1 AVRARGGDRAGDARG
16 RADRADRRPPAARGA
31 AGDGVR
37 GKPPRAGL
45 RPRHDRGDRGA
56 RPPERRVRGA
66 VRVPVLRLRQWPLA
80 PGAGSRAGGGTRG
93 RSWLR
98 DPARGQRRRRDRPRP
113 RRPGRRGGRCRMT
126 AELGP
131 NRYGKSAIRLVRV
144 DRSDGGDRIRDLT
157 VAIALEGDFAA
168 SYVDGDNSLV
178 VATDTMKNT
187 AYALAAEHLTGA
199 IETYAAALG
208 RHFLEDSQVS
218 MVTVSIDEFAW
229 RLIGWAPDA
238 FTRDRTS
245 TRTCVVAMSRD
256 GLTVDAGI
264 ADLVVMKT
272 SKSAF
277 SGFPRDEYTTLA
289 ETDDRLLATKVSAV
303 WRYLD
308 GASVDYDASF
318 EAVSRTLLDVFAEH

>member
-1 AVRARGGDRAGDARG
+1 
-16 RADRADRRPPAARGA
+16 
-31 AGDGVR
+31 
-37 GKPPRAGL
+37 
-45 RPRHDRGDRGA
+45 
-56 RPPERRVRGA
+56 
-66 VRVPVLRLRQWPLA
+66 
-80 PGAGSRAGGGTRG
+80 
-93 RSWLR
+93 
-98 DPARGQRRRRDRPRP
+98 
-113 RRPGRRGGRCRMT
+113 MT

-144 DRSDGGDRIRDLT
+144 DRSAGGDRIRDLT

-218 MVTVSIDEFAW
+218 TVTVSIDEFAW
-229 RLIGWAPDA
+229 RPIGSAPDA

-245 TRTCVVAMSRD
+245 TRTCVVASTRD
-256 GLTVDAGI
+256 GVAVDAGI

-277 SGFPRDEYTTLA
+277 SGFPRDEFTTLP

-303 WRYLD
+303 WRYVE
-308 GASVDYDASF
+308 GAAIDYDASF
-318 EAVSRTLLDVFAEH
+318 EAVSRTLLEVFAEHFSVSVQASIWIIGKAIVERHPEVAEITMTLPNLHHWTADIERFGIPNDRQIYVSTTEPHGLIQATVRRG

>member
-1 AVRARGGDRAGDARG
+1 
-16 RADRADRRPPAARGA
+16 
-31 AGDGVR
+31 
-37 GKPPRAGL
+37 
-45 RPRHDRGDRGA
+45 
-56 RPPERRVRGA
+56 
-66 VRVPVLRLRQWPLA
+66 
-80 PGAGSRAGGGTRG
+80 
-93 RSWLR
+93 
-98 DPARGQRRRRDRPRP
+98 
-113 RRPGRRGGRCRMT
+113 MT

-144 DRSDGGDRIRDLT
+144 DRSAGGDRIRDLT

-218 MVTVSIDEFAW
+218 TVTVSIDEFAW
-229 RLIGWAPDA
+229 RPIGSAPDA

-245 TRTCVVAMSRD
+245 TRTCVVAMWRD

-308 GASVDYDASF
+308 GVSVDYDASF
-318 EAVSRTLLDVFAEH
+318 EAVSRTLLDVFADHFSVSVQASIWIIGQAIVERHPEVAEITMTLPNLHHWLADIERFGITNDRQVYVSTTEPHGLIQATVRRR

>member
-1 AVRARGGDRAGDARG
+1 
-16 RADRADRRPPAARGA
+16 
-31 AGDGVR
+31 
-37 GKPPRAGL
+37 
-45 RPRHDRGDRGA
+45 
-56 RPPERRVRGA
+56 
-66 VRVPVLRLRQWPLA
+66 
-80 PGAGSRAGGGTRG
+80 
-93 RSWLR
+93 
-98 DPARGQRRRRDRPRP
+98 
-113 RRPGRRGGRCRMT
+113 MT
-126 AELGP
+126 AELGQ
-131 NRYGKSAIRLVRV
+131 NHYGKSAIRLVRV
-144 DRSDGGDRIRDLT
+144 DRSEGGDRVRDLT

-208 RHFLEDSQVS
+208 RHFLEDPQVS
-218 MVTVSIDEFAW
+218 TVTVSIDEFAW
-229 RLIGWAPDA
+229 RPIGSAPDA

-277 SGFPRDEYTTLA
+277 SGFPRDEYTTLP
-289 ETDDRLLATKVSAV
+289 ETEDRLLATKVSAV

-308 GASVDYDASF
+308 GVSVDYDASF
-318 EAVSRTLLDVFAEH
+318 EAVSRTLLDVFAEHFSVSVQASIWIIGQAIVERHPEVAEITMTLPNLHHWLADIERFGITNDRQVYVSTTEPHGLIQATVRRG